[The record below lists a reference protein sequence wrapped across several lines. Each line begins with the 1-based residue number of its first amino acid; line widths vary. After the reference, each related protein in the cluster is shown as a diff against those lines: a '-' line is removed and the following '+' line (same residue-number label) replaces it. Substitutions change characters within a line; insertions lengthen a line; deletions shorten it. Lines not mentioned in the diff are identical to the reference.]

1 MLFPFSSFC
10 VTMAKNYVTYTS
22 GMNEIQ
28 RVCRE
33 VHSARHARWCETD
46 LHMQFFYT
54 LGENRHH
61 SLHSTI
67 VLLSLSALELFILL
81 VVPCIVLLH
90 SKDGQR
96 VRVQETKMTT
106 NGNASVFTVAA
117 VSKHSVGPTSKPQ
130 HIPKLIFVYYISG
143 RLIPFLSLSPSLS
156 LSHSL
161 TLDPPR

>member
-1 MLFPFSSFC
+1 
-10 VTMAKNYVTYTS
+10 
-22 GMNEIQ
+22 
-28 RVCRE
+28 
-33 VHSARHARWCETD
+33 
-46 LHMQFFYT
+46 MQFFYT

-67 VLLSLSALELFILL
+67 VLLSLSAFELFILL